1 MCIIT
6 CHAYLYIQFIS
17 NNITKKFPI
26 MQFEAKTKKTK
37 KTKKG
42 NSVGI
47 KKSGSRK
54 KPETKI

>member
-1 MCIIT
+1 
-6 CHAYLYIQFIS
+6 
-17 NNITKKFPI
+17 
-26 MQFEAKTKKTK
+26 MQFEAKTK